1 MPVVLRPEDS
11 MPRPFRDFVAG
22 TVAASLLMVA
32 TSFPVSAADDAVK
45 AVAAAYDATGRALA
59 AELVKSADANILLSP
74 YSIGTAMAMALSGAR
89 GATEQDM
96 AKVLKLTMPGPEM
109 REANAQLIA
118 ALNGLG
124 KAGADGNATPI
135 KLDVANALFV
145 AGKDNL
151 VSRDYVALV
160 HDKFGAEVFSGIDLA
175 AINGWVKKKTEGK
188 IDKLLDQVSP
198 DAVAMLLNAVY
209 FKAPWAAPFNKDQTE
224 DNTFNL
230 SADRQIK
237 VPMMQRTGP
246 YAVVAG
252 DGFNAIRLPYAD
264 KSLGMIIAV
273 PTAIDG
279 LKSASE
285 RLDAASVTK
294 LATVLAKDAGR
305 QITLSLPRFKATY
318 EADLIQAFKQMGM
331 SLPFDPLKSDF
342 AGITGQQNSEGVLT
356 ISQIKHKAVVEVTEE
371 GTEAAAATSVEI
383 LARSARARP
392 EEFAVDRPFLFF
404 IVDDSTGTVLFEGRI
419 VDPR

>member
-1 MPVVLRPEDS
+1 
-11 MPRPFRDFVAG
+11 MPRPFTALVVG
-22 TVAASLLMVA
+22 TVAGSFLMAAA
-32 TSFPVSAADDAVK
+32 TTAPAAAADETLK
-45 AVAAAYDATGRALA
+45 AVAAAYDATGRALV
-59 AELVKSADANILLSP
+59 AELAKSSDKNILLSP

-124 KAGADGNATPI
+124 KAASGGNAAPI

-160 HDKFGAEVFSGIDLA
+160 HDKFAAEVFAGVDLA
-175 AINGWVKKKTEGK
+175 AINGWVKQKTEGK

-209 FKAPWAAPFNKDQTE
+209 FKAPWATPFNKDQTE

-246 YAVVAG
+246 YAAVAG

-264 KSLGMIIAV
+264 QTLSMIVAV

-279 LKSASE
+279 LAAASE
-285 RLDAASVTK
+285 RLDAAAVTK
-294 LATVLAKDAGR
+294 LAIVLAKDAGR

-318 EADLIQAFKQMGM
+318 EADLIQPFKQMGM

-356 ISQIKHKAVVEVTEE
+356 ISQIKHKAVVEVAEE
-371 GTEAAAATSVEI
+371 GTEAAASTSVEI